1 MKNFFKVVQTF
12 VVLNASINMRRFF
25 TTSTVADNVLNL
37 FNFIGLASHAD
48 DNDVNSTLNT
58 VLDVELITL

>member
-12 VVLNASINMRRFF
+12 VVFNASVNVRRFF

-37 FNFIGLASHAD
+37 FDFIRLASHAD